1 MARLDWDR
9 LRRIRPLD
17 GADVRVDT
25 DGAHV
30 WERPSEDAFVPL
42 GSRRLRRGVV
52 VRRREQRTTAEAASL
67 GEAKPDA
74 GPGTACRPSS
84 AAVRCHRCGARVSR
98 RKLLRHARRCPRM
111 SESPTA
117 ERLEHAAATRNR

>member
-17 GADVRVDT
+17 GTDVRGDT
-25 DGAHV
+25 DGVHV

-52 VRRREQRTTAEAASL
+52 VRRREGSPDAEAASL
-67 GEAKPDA
+67 GES
-74 GPGTACRPSS
+74 RPHASS
-84 AAVRCHRCGARVSR
+84 AP
-98 RKLLRHARRCPRM
+98 RKR
-111 SESPTA
+111 
-117 ERLEHAAATRNR
+117 